1 MDDTPPPDLDD
12 PSSDWFTSKTEADAP
27 RLPVPVTARDPVT
40 APHPISGDVAAAFE
54 AGRRQGYVDGFRA
67 GREDYETA
75 LREVWE
81 EHFGRDPVIR
91 HTLARVRQK
100 LTPV

>member
-1 MDDTPPPDLDD
+1 VDDTPPPDLDD
-12 PSSDWFTSKTEADAP
+12 PSSDWFSSKTEADAP

-54 AGRRQGYVDGFRA
+54 AGRRQGFEA
-67 GREDYETA
+67 GIKFGHDDFEAA

-81 EHFGRDPVIR
+81 EHFGKDPVIR
-91 HTLARVRQK
+91 HTIGRIKAK